1 MIRISLAGVNRED
14 VEITFSDSV
23 LSVSGERRSELDEE
37 EVSFYVRERYY
48 GTFRRSMALLAG
60 IDESSA
66 PTSRTVCWRSPRSG
80 RRRRGGS
87 GALAHRDQEQ
97 IRRRRLT

>member
-1 MIRISLAGVNRED
+1 VNRED

-23 LSVSGERRSELDEE
+23 LSVSGERRSEVDEE

-48 GTFRRSMALLAG
+48 GTFRRSMTLLAS

-66 PTSRTVCWRSPRSG
+66 PTSRTVCWRSPF
-80 RRRRGGS
+80 RG
-87 GALAHRDQEQ
+87 AAVAAAEP
-97 IRRRRLT
+97 